1 MPRFLSFLLL
11 SPLLLTAAG
20 CGQFR
25 DAQGY
30 LGDSTLMAEIQ
41 PGIDNRQSVER
52 TLGRPSFEAQWG
64 APVWY
69 YVTRETRQLA
79 FRDPR
84 LVRQDIL
91 AVHFDA
97 RGTVTKV
104 ERRGAEQVAAISPSR
119 DKTPTLGKERT
130 IWQDIFG
137 NIGQVGSVGQSP
149 GNQDNTGP

>member
-1 MPRFLSFLLL
+1 VLRLLTPLTLLL
-11 SPLLLTAAG
+11 ASAA
-20 CGQFR
+20 CSQFR

-30 LGDSTLMAEIQ
+30 LGDPTLMSEVR
-41 PGIDNRQSVER
+41 PGTDNRESVAR
-52 TLGRPSFEAQWG
+52 TLGRPSLEAQWG

-69 YVTRETRQLA
+69 YITRETRQLA

-84 LVRQDIL
+84 LIRQEIL
-91 AVHFDA
+91 AIHFDA

-104 ERRGAEQVAAISPSR
+104 ERRGAEQVAAVRPSR

-137 NIGQVGSVGQSP
+137 NIGQVGSVGQTSADP
-149 GNQDNTGP
+149 DNTGGP

>member
-1 MPRFLSFLLL
+1 MPRSLFLL
-11 SPLLLTAAG
+11 PLLFAVAG
-20 CGQFR
+20 CTQFR

-30 LGDSTLMAEIQ
+30 LGDTTLMSEIRE
-41 PGIDNRQSVER
+41 GTDNKQSVER
-52 TLGRPSFEAQWG
+52 TLGRPSFETQWG

-69 YVTRETRQLA
+69 YVSRETRQLA

-84 LVRQDIL
+84 LVKQEVL

-97 RGTVTKV
+97 RGNVTKI
-104 ERRGAEQVAAISPSR
+104 ERRGAEQVAAISPSK
-119 DKTPTLGKERT
+119 DKTPTLGKDRT

-137 NIGQVGSVGQSP
+137 NIGQVGSVGQTA

>member
-1 MPRFLSFLLL
+1 MPRTLLLL
-11 SPLLLTAAG
+11 SALLAAAG
-20 CGQFR
+20 CSQFR

-30 LGDSTLMAEIQ
+30 LGDTTLMSEIK
-41 PGIDNRQSVER
+41 PGTDNRQSVER

-69 YVTRETRQLA
+69 YISRETRQLA
-79 FRDPR
+79 FRDPK
-84 LVRQDIL
+84 LVKQDIL

-97 RGTVTKV
+97 RGNVTKI
-104 ERRGAEQVAAISPSR
+104 ERRGAEQVAQVSLAK

-137 NIGQVGSVGQSP
+137 NIGQVGSVGAAT
-149 GNQDNTGP
+149 GDQDNTGGP

>member
-1 MPRFLSFLLL
+1 MPRPRPWTYLL
-11 SPLLLTAAG
+11 PLLIAVAG
-20 CGQFR
+20 CSQFR

-30 LGDSTLMAEIQ
+30 VGDPTLVSEIRV
-41 PGIDNRQSVER
+41 GTDNRQSVER

-69 YVTRETRQLA
+69 YVSRETRQLA

-84 LVRQDIL
+84 LVRQEIL
-91 AVHFDA
+91 AIHFDSRGNVA
-97 RGTVTKV
+97 RI
-104 ERRGAEQVAAISPSR
+104 ERRGAEQVAAINPSR
-119 DKTPTLGKERT
+119 DKTPTLGKDRT

-137 NIGQVGSVGQSP
+137 NIGQVGSVGQTG